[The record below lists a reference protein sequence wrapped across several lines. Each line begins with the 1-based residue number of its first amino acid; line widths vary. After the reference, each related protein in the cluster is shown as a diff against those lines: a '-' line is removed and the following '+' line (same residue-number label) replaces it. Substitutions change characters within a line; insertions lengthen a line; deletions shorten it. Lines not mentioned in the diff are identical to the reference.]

1 MADNVGYTAGSGTQI
16 ASREITYSGDL
27 AKMQVVGL
35 ATLSGADDAKVPTDI
50 SPTAP
55 MPVAAYG
62 ELIEAIESMRM
73 AVNALTKTI
82 GYALPNAQGFP
93 IMEVRQATGTNLSV
107 TAVQPTASSLNATV
121 SQPTAANLNVTA
133 SVAAAQ
139 TLSTVTTVGTL
150 TNQSQIGGFAAN
162 DKIPALMHL
171 QADNLRRNI
180 GVS

>member
-50 SPTAP
+50 SPDAP
-55 MPVAAYG
+55 LPVAAYG
-62 ELIEAIESMRM
+62 ELIEAIEAMRM
-73 AVNALTKTI
+73 AVNALTKSI

-93 IMEVRQATGTNLSV
+93 IMEVRQG
-107 TAVQPTASSLNATV
+107 
-121 SQPTAANLNVTA
+121 TAANLAVTA
-133 SVAAAQ
+133 SIAATQ
-139 TLSTVTTVGTL
+139 TLSAVTTLTTL

-162 DKIPALMHL
+162 DQVPALMHL
-171 QADNLRRNI
+171 QADSLRRNI